1 MPLFSRHG
9 DPMLDQIARDTF
21 ALFPN
26 CHRCGQRVARFEEAD
41 VRVLVQR
48 IVHRGPCPVATG
60 PDDSFDDGIASPSH
74 APPEQHA
81 GPPAP

>member
-9 DPMLDQIARDTF
+9 DPLLDQIARDTF

-26 CHRCGQRVARFEEAD
+26 CHRCGIRIDRLEDAD

-48 IVHRGPCPVATG
+48 VVHRGACPVTTSDSLELESAT
-60 PDDSFDDGIASPSH
+60 D
-74 APPEQHA
+74 
-81 GPPAP
+81 

>member
-9 DPMLDQIARDTF
+9 DPLLDQIARDTF

-26 CHRCGQRVARFEEAD
+26 CHRCGRRIERIEEAD

-48 IVHRGPCPVATG
+48 VVHRHRCPA
-60 PDDSFDDGIASPSH
+60 
-74 APPEQHA
+74 APPGETLEPP
-81 GPPAP
+81 GPRP

>member
-1 MPLFSRHG
+1 MPLFSRRG

-26 CHRCGQRVARFEEAD
+26 CHRCGQRVARFEDAD

-48 IVHRGPCPVATG
+48 IVHRGPCPVATT
-60 PDDSFDDGIASPSH
+60 PDDAFDDGSATT
-74 APPEQHA
+74 
-81 GPPAP
+81 GPGHRPA

>member
-1 MPLFSRHG
+1 MPLFSRRG

-26 CHRCGQRVARFEEAD
+26 CHRCGQRVARFEDAD

-48 IVHRGPCPVATG
+48 IVHRGPCPVASA
-60 PDDSFDDGIASPSH
+60 PDDAFDDGSATT
-74 APPEQHA
+74 
-81 GPPAP
+81 GPGNRPA

>member
-1 MPLFSRHG
+1 MPLFSRRG

-26 CHRCGQRVARFEEAD
+26 CHRCGQRVARFEDAD

-48 IVHRGPCPVATG
+48 IVHRGPCPVTRA
-60 PDDSFDDGIASPSH
+60 SSEAFDEDGGSAGAGC
-74 APPEQHA
+74 APP
-81 GPPAP
+81 